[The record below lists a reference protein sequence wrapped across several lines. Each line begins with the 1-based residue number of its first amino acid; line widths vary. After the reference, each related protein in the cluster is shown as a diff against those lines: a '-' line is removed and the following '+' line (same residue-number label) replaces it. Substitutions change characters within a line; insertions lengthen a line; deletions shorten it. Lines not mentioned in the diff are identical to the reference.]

1 MQQTLR
7 NLIADGKTKQAIAA
21 LRRLTASDSD
31 ANNAVNLLASRFAE
45 YEKQKLGNL
54 EDPSVLGIEL
64 NKINNALLVQIDR
77 LEENATSSASVYVSE
92 SVPSSDGV
100 TASHAVT
107 TPPTVA
113 KPDDSKQGFSWTKWT
128 GLNDVK
134 SWVALFAGLAGIM
147 TFYFKYCG
155 HNPEIADGKPTTV
168 SVYVHSKKSM
178 TDLVLRQQG
187 HVFMDV
193 GGERKSELIDDKG
206 VATFKNL
213 KIGDK
218 VRLDIDFSEP
228 YKASRRDS
236 VYTIP
241 ADGKIYLQVVLENL
255 GRVYGTVLWRDQ
267 PLADVIVTLDTL
279 HTLTDA
285 TGAYSFKIPEN
296 LQRKEQEVKF
306 IKTGFKMKLVK
317 AFPQVNEPMNIVME
331 K

>member
-7 NLIADGKTKQAIAA
+7 HLIADGKTKQAIAE

-31 ANNAVNLLASRFAE
+31 ANNAVNLLSNRFAE

-64 NKINNALLVQIDR
+64 NKINNALLVQINR
-77 LEENATSSASVYVSE
+77 LDENGASAA
-92 SVPSSDGV
+92 SDGV
-100 TASHAVT
+100 TSSHAVT
-107 TPPTVA
+107 KPPVVISPPAAT
-113 KPDDSKQGFSWTKWT
+113 KSDDTKQGFSWTKWT

-134 SWVALFAGLAGIM
+134 SWIAAVAGLLAIV

-155 HNPEIADGKPTTV
+155 HNPEIAEGKPTTV
-168 SVYVHSKKSM
+168 SVYIHSKKSM

-193 GGERKSELIDDKG
+193 GGERKSEFIDDKG

-213 KIGDK
+213 KVGDK

-228 YKASRRDS
+228 YKASHRDS

-241 ADGKIYLQVVLENL
+241 SDGKIYLQVVLENL

-267 PLADVIVTLDTL
+267 PLADVTVTLDTL

-306 IKTGFKMKLVK
+306 IKKGFKMKLVK
-317 AFPQVNEPMNIVME
+317 AFPQVNEPLNIVME